1 MKENKN
7 IWLSIP
13 SGVISLIA
21 IALITFIDSI
31 LISVAAFIFIVLEIL
46 ISYFKQRIQGQ
57 LYQENSLLITRVAEL
72 ETESQINNKTINS
85 FKTIGDKC
93 LPILAHQ
100 LDDCINISSHEINQ
114 LSQRFSTIVNEL
126 HTISIQKDDADEL
139 SATDIRKRLDDIAE
153 TLDKLFEMRVKSQ
166 AQIVELSTFTVQL
179 ESMARDVGGI
189 ADQTNLLAL
198 NAAIEAARA
207 GETGRGFAV
216 VADEVRNL
224 ASRSGDLAANI
235 ITSVTNVNNQF
246 QQISQN
252 FSVDS
257 EISNNL
263 TELAGTNIKEVIHQY
278 NETKKVRDIS
288 TENLVQLSSHIS
300 SEIED
305 TLVSLQFQDRVTQIL
320 GHVRSN
326 LSNLSEQIIDY
337 NHLDVQLL
345 LEHMSAEYTTTSER
359 EAHQKLTG
367 QKVSADSTESDD
379 SDVVFF

>member
-13 SGVISLIA
+13 SGAISLIA
-21 IALITFIDSI
+21 LALITFIDSI
-31 LISVAAFIFIVLEIL
+31 LISVAAFILIVLEIL
-46 ISYFKQRIQGQ
+46 IGYFKQRIQGQ
-57 LYQENSLLITRVAEL
+57 LYQKNRLLITRVAEL
-72 ETESQINNKTINS
+72 EAELQINQKPINS
-85 FKTIGDKC
+85 LKTIGDKC
-93 LPILAHQ
+93 LPIWAHQ

-153 TLDKLFEMRVKSQ
+153 TLDKSLEMRVKSQ

-224 ASRSGDLAANI
+224 ASRSGDLAGNI

-263 TELAGTNIKEVIHQY
+263 TELAGENMKAVIHQY
-278 NETKKVRDIS
+278 DETKKARDIS
-288 TENLVQLSSHIS
+288 TENLVQLSTHIN

-305 TLVSLQFQDRVTQIL
+305 TLVSLQYQDRVAQIL
-320 GHVRSN
+320 EHVRSN

-337 NHLDVQLL
+337 NHLDVQIL

-359 EAHQKLTG
+359 EAHRKFTG
-367 QKVSADSTESDD
+367 QIVPADSTESDD
-379 SDVVFF
+379 GDVVFF